1 MALFDSASMAA
12 IDAVAA
18 KSKQKLATK
27 PAISNSTVDKIA
39 SMEETVREYFKD
51 SEAILITSKEQLH
64 EYIDGCIDA
73 GYVGIDTETT
83 GLDKVSDTI
92 VGSSLYYPGGVE
104 CYIPNFHKIPI
115 MENYRSNQ
123 LSYAECQEEF
133 QRLVDNKVKCI
144 FANADYDI
152 AMLYKDYKV
161 DFIPA
166 CYYDVILAWRVIKE
180 NEPHNGLK
188 QLYSK
193 YVLKGEGDPKK
204 FSDFFDAK
212 TFPYCKPDV
221 AKLYAANDARI
232 TYELFL
238 WQLPY
243 VTKTNPKCISHHLEH
258 IADIVWGIEI
268 PMIKACAELHRT
280 GMYIEKDVASY
291 ITKRYNEYYEKELAT
306 MRDMVQKLI
315 DEMDIP
321 NNSARPFKTGAD
333 FNPDSVVHTKYL
345 LYTLMQVP
353 VPTVGKNKGKKPT
366 GKEVVG
372 EINMPEAKQL
382 LKVRSLSTLIGTF
395 TEKLPNSVASDNR
408 IHASFKS
415 IGAATGR
422 MCIAKGTRITVLNGY
437 KNIEDIVPGDL
448 VYCYDADG
456 NLVFG
461 KVKNLWLTG
470 KNKDCVKIKWQ
481 SSGTHDTGELICTP
495 EHLILK
501 KTGEWCRAD
510 ALKRYDKLAHLSR
523 YCAEYGISRNHTVS
537 SVRPCGKYDVYD
549 IEVEEYHNFI
559 ANEICVHN
567 SSSSPNL
574 QNIPSK
580 HTDIRHMFRATPEME
595 TDGEC
600 TIEGTMLRIEL
611 NLLSVVYLDSGEEK
625 QVKNLV
631 CGDLVEIRLGNK
643 TNAPIRYFPVKSKVI
658 NEPNAYV
665 YIGADEVSSDIHYV
679 LKHRT
684 PPYVLIGSDYSQQEP
699 KILGFVA
706 KDPAMIKAFSEGKDI
721 YSTIASIA
729 FNVPYEECL
738 ENHPVT
744 GEYQKEG
751 KARRTQAK
759 SIVLGVSYGR
769 SIPSIAEQLFGSDDT
784 MSDDEKTKEAQKVYD
799 SVMAA
804 FPNLRQL
811 MISAQATATQK
822 GYVETI
828 LGRRRHIPDMMLP
841 PFAFEPMAGYVN
853 PDIDPLDPSTLHNK
867 EVIPARI
874 VDALTKEYSSFKYNG
889 QRYRRNKEL
898 YEEHIKVIDNR
909 SKINDASRECVNCVD
924 FETEIL
930 TQDGWKSYKEVSVGD
945 KILSYSLDKK
955 QIVKD
960 AVEAVHTYYGPR
972 DVVRFES
979 STFSSVS
986 TMNHRW
992 VVGDGQKILRTE
1004 DLIFAEGRDSSILR
1018 IAKNNFESACLLS
1031 DDELKSIQLPIT
1043 FDFVSLLSCHQAEVL
1058 LNHLFGFSSF
1068 LFCEDIKTADVVQYL
1083 CTVAGYASSVSEQ
1096 RTDINTQY
1104 VVTVEDYSDCAELS
1118 DCNVSYETSSGVW
1131 CVTTHEGTWI
1141 ARRNGT
1147 VYITGNSIIQGSA
1160 SELTKMAI
1168 ISLINN
1174 KDWQRFGGR
1183 FLVPVHDELIAEVP
1197 AEYAE
1202 EAGKVLTDCMVNAG
1216 SFLPFA
1222 INCDLEITYRW
1233 YGLSVNSI
1241 AYKHQ
1246 KPESLDNMSE
1256 DNIKWVQAHIC
1267 EMEYVLPL
1275 FNDENGEK
1283 PRGDAAHGVNG
1294 IWTQELSDSIDDY
1307 CVRFNIPKS
1316 DFISD
1321 IQQRVECGYVKP
1333 KPLSNDNKN

>member
-18 KSKQKLATK
+18 KSKQRIATK
-27 PAISNSTVDKIA
+27 PAISNSTVDKIS

-83 GLDKVSDTI
+83 GLDKVLDTI

-104 CYIPNFHKIPI
+104 CYIPNFHKVPI

-144 FANADYDI
+144 FANADFDI

-161 DFIPA
+161 DFIPV

-188 QLYSK
+188 QLYTK
-193 YVLKGEGDPKK
+193 YVLKGAGDPKK

-221 AKLYAANDARI
+221 AKLYAAHDARI

-291 ITKRYNEYYEKELAT
+291 ITKRYNEYYDKELAT

-345 LYTLMQVP
+345 LYTLMHVP

-510 ALKRYDKLAHLSR
+510 ALKRYDKLAHLRRTVRKPEFRPRLFGWNGISTREQDIIKSCIFNAAPNMIIHHKDGNPTNNDLSNLEIMMASEHSRYHAELAVQARDVAASIRTPEAHATSSRTRHNNHIAQVKASKAELLEMIKDAEGRLTRIPMDFQTFKDHCEIAGIDYAAECHKYNTQYHKPRIPEDEFLSVYEQYGGLAVRVVRHFHISYDKFYR

-567 SSSSPNL
+567 SSQSPNL

-611 NLLSVVYLDSGEEK
+611 NLLSIVYLDSGEEK

-631 CGDLVEIRLGNK
+631 CGDLVEIQLGNK

-665 YIGADEVSSDIHYV
+665 YVGADDVFTDIHYV
-679 LKHRT
+679 LRHRT

-738 ENHPVT
+738 ENHPIT

-759 SIVLGVSYGR
+759 SIVLGR
-769 SIPSIAEQLFGSDDT
+769 PI
-784 MSDDEKTKEAQKVYD
+784 
-799 SVMAA
+799 
-804 FPNLRQL
+804 
-811 MISAQATATQK
+811 
-822 GYVETI
+822 
-828 LGRRRHIPDMMLP
+828 
-841 PFAFEPMAGYVN
+841 
-853 PDIDPLDPSTLHNK
+853 
-867 EVIPARI
+867 
-874 VDALTKEYSSFKYNG
+874 
-889 QRYRRNKEL
+889 
-898 YEEHIKVIDNR
+898 
-909 SKINDASRECVNCVD
+909 
-924 FETEIL
+924 
-930 TQDGWKSYKEVSVGD
+930 
-945 KILSYSLDKK
+945 
-955 QIVKD
+955 
-960 AVEAVHTYYGPR
+960 
-972 DVVRFES
+972 RF
-979 STFSSVS
+979 
-986 TMNHRW
+986 
-992 VVGDGQKILRTE
+992 
-1004 DLIFAEGRDSSILR
+1004 
-1018 IAKNNFESACLLS
+1018 
-1031 DDELKSIQLPIT
+1031 
-1043 FDFVSLLSCHQAEVL
+1043 
-1058 LNHLFGFSSF
+1058 
-1068 LFCEDIKTADVVQYL
+1068 
-1083 CTVAGYASSVSEQ
+1083 
-1096 RTDINTQY
+1096 
-1104 VVTVEDYSDCAELS
+1104 
-1118 DCNVSYETSSGVW
+1118 
-1131 CVTTHEGTWI
+1131 
-1141 ARRNGT
+1141 
-1147 VYITGNSIIQGSA
+1147 
-1160 SELTKMAI
+1160 
-1168 ISLINN
+1168 
-1174 KDWQRFGGR
+1174 
-1183 FLVPVHDELIAEVP
+1183 
-1197 AEYAE
+1197 
-1202 EAGKVLTDCMVNAG
+1202 
-1216 SFLPFA
+1216 
-1222 INCDLEITYRW
+1222 
-1233 YGLSVNSI
+1233 
-1241 AYKHQ
+1241 
-1246 KPESLDNMSE
+1246 
-1256 DNIKWVQAHIC
+1256 
-1267 EMEYVLPL
+1267 
-1275 FNDENGEK
+1275 
-1283 PRGDAAHGVNG
+1283 
-1294 IWTQELSDSIDDY
+1294 
-1307 CVRFNIPKS
+1307 
-1316 DFISD
+1316 
-1321 IQQRVECGYVKP
+1321 
-1333 KPLSNDNKN
+1333 

>member
-18 KSKQKLATK
+18 KSKQRIATK
-27 PAISNSTVDKIA
+27 PAISNSMVDKIS
-39 SMEETVREYFKD
+39 SMEDTVREYFKD
-51 SEAILITSKEQLH
+51 SESILITSKEQLH
-64 EYIDGCIDA
+64 EYIDSCIDA

-104 CYIPNFHKIPI
+104 CYIPNFHKVPI
-115 MENYRSNQ
+115 MDNYRSNQ
-123 LSYAECQEEF
+123 LSYADCQEEF

-161 DFIPA
+161 DFIPV

-221 AKLYAANDARI
+221 AKLYAANDAKI

-243 VTKTNPKCISHHLEH
+243 VTKNNPKCISHHLEH
-258 IADIVWGIEI
+258 IADIVWGIEF

-280 GMYIEKDVASY
+280 GMYIEKDVAAY

-321 NNSARPFKTGAD
+321 NNSARPFRTGAD
-333 FNPDSVVHTKYL
+333 FNPDSVVHTQYL

-353 VPTVGKNKGKKPT
+353 IPTIGKNKGKKPT

-422 MCIAKGTRITVLNGY
+422 M
-437 KNIEDIVPGDL
+437 
-448 VYCYDADG
+448 
-456 NLVFG
+456 
-461 KVKNLWLTG
+461 
-470 KNKDCVKIKWQ
+470 
-481 SSGTHDTGELICTP
+481 SSQ
-495 EHLILK
+495 
-501 KTGEWCRAD
+501 A
-510 ALKRYDKLAHLSR
+510 
-523 YCAEYGISRNHTVS
+523 
-537 SVRPCGKYDVYD
+537 
-549 IEVEEYHNFI
+549 
-559 ANEICVHN
+559 
-567 SSSSPNL
+567 PNL
-574 QNIPSK
+574 QNIPSR

-595 TDGEC
+595 NDGEC

-625 QVKNLV
+625 QVKNLA
-631 CGDLVEIRLGNK
+631 CGDLVEIRFGNK
-643 TNAPIRYFPVKSKVI
+643 NNLTTRYIPIKSIVTNAP
-658 NEPNAYV
+658 NAFV
-665 YIGADEVSSDIHYV
+665 YLDADELSSLSAKYIIR
-679 LKHRT
+679 HRT

-738 ENHPVT
+738 ENHPIT

-874 VDALTKEYSSFKYNG
+874 VDALTKEYSSFRYNG

-909 SKINDASRECVNCVD
+909 SKINDASRECV
-924 FETEIL
+924 
-930 TQDGWKSYKEVSVGD
+930 
-945 KILSYSLDKK
+945 
-955 QIVKD
+955 
-960 AVEAVHTYYGPR
+960 
-972 DVVRFES
+972 
-979 STFSSVS
+979 
-986 TMNHRW
+986 
-992 VVGDGQKILRTE
+992 
-1004 DLIFAEGRDSSILR
+1004 
-1018 IAKNNFESACLLS
+1018 
-1031 DDELKSIQLPIT
+1031 
-1043 FDFVSLLSCHQAEVL
+1043 
-1058 LNHLFGFSSF
+1058 
-1068 LFCEDIKTADVVQYL
+1068 
-1083 CTVAGYASSVSEQ
+1083 
-1096 RTDINTQY
+1096 
-1104 VVTVEDYSDCAELS
+1104 
-1118 DCNVSYETSSGVW
+1118 
-1131 CVTTHEGTWI
+1131 
-1141 ARRNGT
+1141 
-1147 VYITGNSIIQGSA
+1147 NSIIQGSA

-1233 YGLSVNSI
+1233 YGLSVNSV

-1275 FNDENGEK
+1275 FNDENGDK

-1307 CVRFNIPKS
+1307 CLRFNIPKS

-1321 IQQRVECGYVKP
+1321 IQQRVETGYVKS
-1333 KPLSNDNKN
+1333 KSLLN

>member
-18 KSKQKLATK
+18 KSKQRIATK
-27 PAISNSTVDKIA
+27 PAISNSTVDKIS

-83 GLDKVSDTI
+83 GLDKVLDTI

-104 CYIPNFHKIPI
+104 CYIPNFHKVPI

-144 FANADYDI
+144 FANADFDI

-161 DFIPA
+161 DFIPV

-188 QLYSK
+188 QLYTK
-193 YVLKGEGDPKK
+193 YVLKGAGDPKK

-221 AKLYAANDARI
+221 AKLYAAHDARI

-243 VTKTNPKCISHHLEH
+243 VTKNNPKCISHHLEH

-280 GMYIEKDVASY
+280 GMYIEKDVAAY
-291 ITKRYNEYYEKELAT
+291 ITKRYNEYYDKELAT

-345 LYTLMQVP
+345 LYTLMHVP
-353 VPTVGKNKGKKPT
+353 VPTIGKNKGKKPT

-395 TEKLPNSVASDNR
+395 TKKLPNSVASDNR

-510 ALKRYDKLAHLSR
+510 ALKRYDKLAHLRRTVRKPEFRPRLFGWNGISTREQDIIKSCIFNAAPNMIIHHKDGNPTNNDLSNLEIMMASEHSRYHAELAVQARDVAASIRTPEARAASSRTRHNNHIAQVKASKAELLEMIKDAEGRLTRIPMDFQTFKDHCEIAGIDYATECHKYNTQYHKPRIPEDEFLSVYEQYGGLAVRVVRHFHISYDKFYR
-523 YCAEYGISRNHTVS
+523 YCAEYGISRNHAVS

-567 SSSSPNL
+567 SSQSPNL

-595 TDGEC
+595 QISDCLTQDDDIIVTLGK
-600 TIEGTMLRIEL
+600 LD
-611 NLLSVVYLDSGEEK
+611 VVYLEDGSEK
-625 QVKNLV
+625 QAK
-631 CGDLVEIRLGNK
+631 DLVQGDRVELLENRKEI
-643 TNAPIRYFPVKSKVI
+643 YVSVKSI
-658 NEPNAYV
+658 T
-665 YIGADEVSSDIHYV
+665 DS
-679 LKHRT
+679 
-684 PPYVLIGSDYSQQEP
+684 PPHT
-699 KILGFVA
+699 
-706 KDPAMIKAFSEGKDI
+706 
-721 YSTIASIA
+721 TI
-729 FNVPYEECL
+729 
-738 ENHPVT
+738 
-744 GEYQKEG
+744 
-751 KARRTQAK
+751 
-759 SIVLGVSYGR
+759 
-769 SIPSIAEQLFGSDDT
+769 
-784 MSDDEKTKEAQKVYD
+784 
-799 SVMAA
+799 
-804 FPNLRQL
+804 
-811 MISAQATATQK
+811 
-822 GYVETI
+822 
-828 LGRRRHIPDMMLP
+828 
-841 PFAFEPMAGYVN
+841 
-853 PDIDPLDPSTLHNK
+853 
-867 EVIPARI
+867 
-874 VDALTKEYSSFKYNG
+874 
-889 QRYRRNKEL
+889 
-898 YEEHIKVIDNR
+898 
-909 SKINDASRECVNCVD
+909 
-924 FETEIL
+924 
-930 TQDGWKSYKEVSVGD
+930 
-945 KILSYSLDKK
+945 
-955 QIVKD
+955 
-960 AVEAVHTYYGPR
+960 
-972 DVVRFES
+972 
-979 STFSSVS
+979 
-986 TMNHRW
+986 
-992 VVGDGQKILRTE
+992 
-1004 DLIFAEGRDSSILR
+1004 
-1018 IAKNNFESACLLS
+1018 
-1031 DDELKSIQLPIT
+1031 
-1043 FDFVSLLSCHQAEVL
+1043 
-1058 LNHLFGFSSF
+1058 
-1068 LFCEDIKTADVVQYL
+1068 
-1083 CTVAGYASSVSEQ
+1083 
-1096 RTDINTQY
+1096 
-1104 VVTVEDYSDCAELS
+1104 
-1118 DCNVSYETSSGVW
+1118 
-1131 CVTTHEGTWI
+1131 
-1141 ARRNGT
+1141 
-1147 VYITGNSIIQGSA
+1147 
-1160 SELTKMAI
+1160 
-1168 ISLINN
+1168 
-1174 KDWQRFGGR
+1174 
-1183 FLVPVHDELIAEVP
+1183 
-1197 AEYAE
+1197 
-1202 EAGKVLTDCMVNAG
+1202 
-1216 SFLPFA
+1216 
-1222 INCDLEITYRW
+1222 
-1233 YGLSVNSI
+1233 
-1241 AYKHQ
+1241 
-1246 KPESLDNMSE
+1246 
-1256 DNIKWVQAHIC
+1256 
-1267 EMEYVLPL
+1267 
-1275 FNDENGEK
+1275 
-1283 PRGDAAHGVNG
+1283 
-1294 IWTQELSDSIDDY
+1294 
-1307 CVRFNIPKS
+1307 RFN
-1316 DFISD
+1316 
-1321 IQQRVECGYVKP
+1321 R
-1333 KPLSNDNKN
+1333 

>member
-18 KSKQKLATK
+18 KSKQRIATK
-27 PAISNSTVDKIA
+27 PAISNSTVDKIS

-83 GLDKVSDTI
+83 GLDKVLDTI

-104 CYIPNFHKIPI
+104 CYIPNFHKVPI

-144 FANADYDI
+144 FANADFDI

-161 DFIPA
+161 DFIPV

-188 QLYSK
+188 QLYTK
-193 YVLKGEGDPKK
+193 YVLKGAGDPKK

-510 ALKRYDKLAHLSR
+510 ALKRYDKLAHLRRTVRKPEFRPRLFGWNGISTREQDIIKSCIFNAAPNMIIHHKDGNPTNNDLSNLEIMAASEHSRYHAELAVQARDVAASIRTPEAHAASSRTRHNNHIAQVKASKAELLDKFYR

-567 SSSSPNL
+567 SSQSPNL
-574 QNIPSK
+574 QNIPSR

-595 TDGEC
+595 KNGEC

-611 NLLSVVYLDSGEEK
+611 NLLSVVYLDCGEEK
-625 QVKNLV
+625 QVKNLA
-631 CGDLVEIRLGNK
+631 CGDLVEIRLGN
-643 TNAPIRYFPVKSKVI
+643 TANAPIRHFPVKSKVI

-665 YIGADEVSSDIHYV
+665 YIGADDVSFDIHYV
-679 LKHRT
+679 LRHRT

-738 ENHPVT
+738 ENHPIT

-841 PFAFEPMAGYVN
+841 PFAFEPMPGYVN

-867 EVIPARI
+867 EVIPTRI

-898 YEEHIKVIDNR
+898 YEEHIKVVDNR
-909 SKINDASRECVNCVD
+909 SKINDASRECV
-924 FETEIL
+924 
-930 TQDGWKSYKEVSVGD
+930 
-945 KILSYSLDKK
+945 
-955 QIVKD
+955 
-960 AVEAVHTYYGPR
+960 
-972 DVVRFES
+972 
-979 STFSSVS
+979 
-986 TMNHRW
+986 
-992 VVGDGQKILRTE
+992 
-1004 DLIFAEGRDSSILR
+1004 
-1018 IAKNNFESACLLS
+1018 
-1031 DDELKSIQLPIT
+1031 
-1043 FDFVSLLSCHQAEVL
+1043 
-1058 LNHLFGFSSF
+1058 
-1068 LFCEDIKTADVVQYL
+1068 
-1083 CTVAGYASSVSEQ
+1083 
-1096 RTDINTQY
+1096 
-1104 VVTVEDYSDCAELS
+1104 
-1118 DCNVSYETSSGVW
+1118 
-1131 CVTTHEGTWI
+1131 
-1141 ARRNGT
+1141 
-1147 VYITGNSIIQGSA
+1147 NSIIQGSA

-1333 KPLSNDNKN
+1333 KLSSNHNKN

>member
-1 MALFDSASMAA
+1 MALFDTASMAA

-18 KSKQKLATK
+18 KSKQRLATK
-27 PAISNSTVDKIA
+27 PAISNSTVDKIS

-104 CYIPNFHKIPI
+104 CYIPNFHKVPI

-123 LSYAECQEEF
+123 LSYEDCQVEF

-161 DFIPA
+161 DFIPV

-221 AKLYAANDARI
+221 AKLYAANDAKI

-258 IADIVWGIEI
+258 IADIVWGIEF

-280 GMYIEKDVASY
+280 GMYIEKDVAEY
-291 ITKRYNEYYEKELAT
+291 ITKRYNAYYDKELAT
-306 MRDMVQKLI
+306 MREMVQKLI

-321 NNSARPFKTGAD
+321 NNSARPFRTGED

-395 TEKLPNSVASDNR
+395 TEKLPNSVAKDNR

-448 VYCYDADG
+448 IYCYDADG

-510 ALKRYDKLAHLSR
+510 ALKRYDKLAHLRRTVRKPEFRPRLFGWNGISTREQDIIKSCIFNAAPNMIIHHKDGNPTNNDLSNLEIMTASGHSRYHAELAVQARDVAASIRTPEARAASSRTRHNNHIAQVKASKAELLEMIKDAEGRLTRIPMDFQTFKDHCEIAGIDYATECHKYNTQYHKPRIPEDEFLSVYEQYGGLAVRVVRHFHISYDKFYR

-595 TDGEC
+595 KKEEC
-600 TIEGTMLRIEL
+600 IQEGNAIKVEL
-611 NLLSVVYLDSGEEK
+611 NLLSVVYLKDGEEK
-625 QVKNLV
+625 KVKDLV
-631 CGDLVEIRLGNK
+631 HGDLVEIQIGKSANSPIKYLPIK
-643 TNAPIRYFPVKSKVI
+643 SMVKNAP
-658 NEPNAYV
+658 N
-665 YIGADEVSSDIHYV
+665 
-679 LKHRT
+679 
-684 PPYVLIGSDYSQQEP
+684 
-699 KILGFVA
+699 
-706 KDPAMIKAFSEGKDI
+706 
-721 YSTIASIA
+721 
-729 FNVPYEECL
+729 
-738 ENHPVT
+738 
-744 GEYQKEG
+744 
-751 KARRTQAK
+751 
-759 SIVLGVSYGR
+759 
-769 SIPSIAEQLFGSDDT
+769 
-784 MSDDEKTKEAQKVYD
+784 
-799 SVMAA
+799 
-804 FPNLRQL
+804 
-811 MISAQATATQK
+811 
-822 GYVETI
+822 
-828 LGRRRHIPDMMLP
+828 
-841 PFAFEPMAGYVN
+841 
-853 PDIDPLDPSTLHNK
+853 
-867 EVIPARI
+867 
-874 VDALTKEYSSFKYNG
+874 
-889 QRYRRNKEL
+889 
-898 YEEHIKVIDNR
+898 
-909 SKINDASRECVNCVD
+909 
-924 FETEIL
+924 
-930 TQDGWKSYKEVSVGD
+930 
-945 KILSYSLDKK
+945 
-955 QIVKD
+955 
-960 AVEAVHTYYGPR
+960 
-972 DVVRFES
+972 
-979 STFSSVS
+979 
-986 TMNHRW
+986 
-992 VVGDGQKILRTE
+992 
-1004 DLIFAEGRDSSILR
+1004 
-1018 IAKNNFESACLLS
+1018 
-1031 DDELKSIQLPIT
+1031 
-1043 FDFVSLLSCHQAEVL
+1043 
-1058 LNHLFGFSSF
+1058 
-1068 LFCEDIKTADVVQYL
+1068 
-1083 CTVAGYASSVSEQ
+1083 
-1096 RTDINTQY
+1096 
-1104 VVTVEDYSDCAELS
+1104 
-1118 DCNVSYETSSGVW
+1118 
-1131 CVTTHEGTWI
+1131 
-1141 ARRNGT
+1141 
-1147 VYITGNSIIQGSA
+1147 
-1160 SELTKMAI
+1160 AI
-1168 ISLINN
+1168 I
-1174 KDWQRFGGR
+1174 
-1183 FLVPVHDELIAEVP
+1183 
-1197 AEYAE
+1197 Y
-1202 EAGKVLTDCMVNAG
+1202 
-1216 SFLPFA
+1216 
-1222 INCDLEITYRW
+1222 
-1233 YGLSVNSI
+1233 LS
-1241 AYKHQ
+1241 K
-1246 KPESLDNMSE
+1246 
-1256 DNIKWVQAHIC
+1256 
-1267 EMEYVLPL
+1267 
-1275 FNDENGEK
+1275 
-1283 PRGDAAHGVNG
+1283 GDV
-1294 IWTQELSDSIDDY
+1294 
-1307 CVRFNIPKS
+1307 
-1316 DFISD
+1316 
-1321 IQQRVECGYVKP
+1321 
-1333 KPLSNDNKN
+1333 

>member
-39 SMEETVREYFKD
+39 AMEETVREYFKD

-73 GYVGIDTETT
+73 GYAGIDTETT

-104 CYIPNFHKIPI
+104 CYIPNFHKVPI

-422 MCIAKGTRITVLNGY
+422 M
-437 KNIEDIVPGDL
+437 
-448 VYCYDADG
+448 
-456 NLVFG
+456 
-461 KVKNLWLTG
+461 
-470 KNKDCVKIKWQ
+470 
-481 SSGTHDTGELICTP
+481 SSQ
-495 EHLILK
+495 
-501 KTGEWCRAD
+501 
-510 ALKRYDKLAHLSR
+510 
-523 YCAEYGISRNHTVS
+523 
-537 SVRPCGKYDVYD
+537 
-549 IEVEEYHNFI
+549 
-559 ANEICVHN
+559 
-567 SSSSPNL
+567 SPNL

-611 NLLSVVYLDSGEEK
+611 NLLSVVYLESGEEK

-679 LKHRT
+679 LRHRT

-811 MISAQATATQK
+811 MISAQATAKQK

-874 VDALTKEYSSFKYNG
+874 VDALTKEYASFKYNG
-889 QRYRRNKEL
+889 QRYRRNNEL

-909 SKINDASRECVNCVD
+909 SKINDASRECV
-924 FETEIL
+924 
-930 TQDGWKSYKEVSVGD
+930 
-945 KILSYSLDKK
+945 
-955 QIVKD
+955 
-960 AVEAVHTYYGPR
+960 
-972 DVVRFES
+972 
-979 STFSSVS
+979 
-986 TMNHRW
+986 
-992 VVGDGQKILRTE
+992 
-1004 DLIFAEGRDSSILR
+1004 
-1018 IAKNNFESACLLS
+1018 
-1031 DDELKSIQLPIT
+1031 
-1043 FDFVSLLSCHQAEVL
+1043 
-1058 LNHLFGFSSF
+1058 
-1068 LFCEDIKTADVVQYL
+1068 
-1083 CTVAGYASSVSEQ
+1083 
-1096 RTDINTQY
+1096 
-1104 VVTVEDYSDCAELS
+1104 
-1118 DCNVSYETSSGVW
+1118 
-1131 CVTTHEGTWI
+1131 
-1141 ARRNGT
+1141 
-1147 VYITGNSIIQGSA
+1147 NSIIQGSA

-1321 IQQRVECGYVKP
+1321 IQQRVERGYVKP
-1333 KPLSNDNKN
+1333 KLPSNHNKN

>member
-27 PAISNSTVDKIA
+27 PAMSNSTVDKIA

-73 GYVGIDTETT
+73 GYAGIDTETT

-104 CYIPNFHKIPI
+104 CYIPNFHKVPI

-161 DFIPA
+161 DFISA

-510 ALKRYDKLAHLSR
+510 ALKRYDKLAHLRRTVRKS
-523 YCAEYGISRNHTVS
+523 ELSRNHTVS

-567 SSSSPNL
+567 SSQSPNL

-600 TIEGTMLRIEL
+600 NIEGTMLRIEL
-611 NLLSVVYLDSGEEK
+611 NLLSVVYLESGEEK

-665 YIGADEVSSDIHYV
+665 YMGADKVSSDIHYV
-679 LKHRT
+679 LRHRT

-729 FNVPYEECL
+729 FNVPYEWFI
-738 ENHPVT
+738 
-744 GEYQKEG
+744 Q
-751 KARRTQAK
+751 
-759 SIVLGVSYGR
+759 
-769 SIPSIAEQLFGSDDT
+769 
-784 MSDDEKTKEAQKVYD
+784 
-799 SVMAA
+799 
-804 FPNLRQL
+804 
-811 MISAQATATQK
+811 
-822 GYVETI
+822 
-828 LGRRRHIPDMMLP
+828 
-841 PFAFEPMAGYVN
+841 
-853 PDIDPLDPSTLHNK
+853 
-867 EVIPARI
+867 
-874 VDALTKEYSSFKYNG
+874 
-889 QRYRRNKEL
+889 
-898 YEEHIKVIDNR
+898 
-909 SKINDASRECVNCVD
+909 SR
-924 FETEIL
+924 
-930 TQDGWKSYKEVSVGD
+930 
-945 KILSYSLDKK
+945 
-955 QIVKD
+955 
-960 AVEAVHTYYGPR
+960 
-972 DVVRFES
+972 
-979 STFSSVS
+979 
-986 TMNHRW
+986 
-992 VVGDGQKILRTE
+992 
-1004 DLIFAEGRDSSILR
+1004 
-1018 IAKNNFESACLLS
+1018 
-1031 DDELKSIQLPIT
+1031 
-1043 FDFVSLLSCHQAEVL
+1043 
-1058 LNHLFGFSSF
+1058 
-1068 LFCEDIKTADVVQYL
+1068 
-1083 CTVAGYASSVSEQ
+1083 
-1096 RTDINTQY
+1096 
-1104 VVTVEDYSDCAELS
+1104 
-1118 DCNVSYETSSGVW
+1118 
-1131 CVTTHEGTWI
+1131 
-1141 ARRNGT
+1141 
-1147 VYITGNSIIQGSA
+1147 
-1160 SELTKMAI
+1160 
-1168 ISLINN
+1168 
-1174 KDWQRFGGR
+1174 
-1183 FLVPVHDELIAEVP
+1183 
-1197 AEYAE
+1197 
-1202 EAGKVLTDCMVNAG
+1202 
-1216 SFLPFA
+1216 
-1222 INCDLEITYRW
+1222 
-1233 YGLSVNSI
+1233 
-1241 AYKHQ
+1241 
-1246 KPESLDNMSE
+1246 
-1256 DNIKWVQAHIC
+1256 
-1267 EMEYVLPL
+1267 
-1275 FNDENGEK
+1275 
-1283 PRGDAAHGVNG
+1283 
-1294 IWTQELSDSIDDY
+1294 
-1307 CVRFNIPKS
+1307 
-1316 DFISD
+1316 
-1321 IQQRVECGYVKP
+1321 
-1333 KPLSNDNKN
+1333 